1 MLNHMP
7 LNEELVRYISL
18 VRKDGGEAVLG
29 ITFREMSVDPD
40 LVASFVL
47 AIVIFENQQL
57 RTFIKEGYVVVI
69 EEGNHVVGLLIID
82 KVEDDEPYREALKG
96 IIADFEAKYELQL
109 TLWRGDIRPFRE
121 FGIDILGVFPYRRFD
136 WQLVPRLIKKSD
148 AMPDYHATIPWSV
161 GEANKKIQA
170 VVGFINGKRTIKEI
184 VESSGYSEA
193 ELTAIFS
200 MLDQYKWITLSR
212 RATKDTVLV
221 KLTDTPKRLIGVY
234 GDQLDG
240 FVEMCDG
247 TRTLEQVCELVP
259 FEIEVLMTIAK
270 NLIDAGVLGYC
281 EQSRKGGGSIE

>member
-1 MLNHMP
+1 MP
-7 LNEELVRYISL
+7 LNEEIVRYVSL
-18 VRKDGGEAVLG
+18 VRKDGGEPVLG
-29 ITFREMSVDPD
+29 ITFREMRVDPD

-96 IIADFEAKYELQL
+96 IIKDFEAKYELQL

-136 WQLVPRLIKKSD
+136 GQLVPKLIKKSD
-148 AMPDYHATIPWSV
+148 ATPNYQATIPWSV
-161 GEANKKIQA
+161 GETDKKIQT
-170 VVGFINGKRTIKEI
+170 VVGYINGKRTIREI
-184 VESSGYSEA
+184 VESSDYSKA

-200 MLDQYKWITLSR
+200 MLDRFKWITLSR
-212 RATKDTVLV
+212 RANKDTVLV
-221 KLTDTPKRLIGVY
+221 KLTDTPKRLIGIY
-234 GDQLDG
+234 GDQLDD
-240 FVEMCDG
+240 FAELCDG

-259 FEIEVLMTIAK
+259 FDIEVLMTIAK
-270 NLIDAGVLGYC
+270 NLIDAGVLGYS
-281 EQSRKGGGSIE
+281 EQSSKGGGPTE

>member
-1 MLNHMP
+1 MP
-7 LNEELVRYISL
+7 LNEEIVRYVSL
-18 VRKDGGEAVLG
+18 VRKDGGEPVLG
-29 ITFREMSVDPD
+29 IMFREMSVDPD

-96 IIADFEAKYELQL
+96 IINDFEAKYELQL

-121 FGIDILGVFPYRRFD
+121 FGINILGVFPYRRLD
-136 WQLVPRLIKKSD
+136 WQLVPKLTKKSD
-148 AMPDYHATIPWSV
+148 ATPDCQATIPWSV
-161 GEANKKIQA
+161 GETDKKLQT
-170 VVGFINGKRTIKEI
+170 VVGFINGKRTIREI
-184 VESSGYSEA
+184 VKASGYSEA

-200 MLDQYKWITLSR
+200 MLDRYKWITLSR
-212 RATKDTVLV
+212 RANKDTVLV

-234 GDQLDG
+234 GNQLDD
-240 FVEMCDG
+240 FVELCDG

-259 FEIEVLMTIAK
+259 FDIEVLITIAK
-270 NLIDAGVLGYC
+270 NLIDAGVLGHG
-281 EQSRKGGGSIE
+281 EQSREGGEFIE

>member
-1 MLNHMP
+1 MP
-7 LNEELVRYISL
+7 LNEEIVRYVSL
-18 VRKDGGEAVLG
+18 VRKDGGEPVLG
-29 ITFREMSVDPD
+29 ISFREMSVDPD

-96 IIADFEAKYELQL
+96 IIKNFEVKYELQL

-136 WQLVPRLIKKSD
+136 GQLVPKLIKKSD
-148 AMPDYHATIPWSV
+148 ATPNNQATIPWSV
-161 GEANKKIQA
+161 GETHKKIQT
-170 VVGFINGKRTIKEI
+170 VVSYINGKRTIEEI
-184 VESSGYSEA
+184 VKSTGYSNA

-200 MLDQYKWITLSR
+200 MLDRFNWIMLSR
-212 RATKDTVLV
+212 RANKDTVLV
-221 KLTDTPKRLIGVY
+221 KLTDTPKRLIGAY
-234 GDQLDG
+234 GNQLDD
-240 FVEMCDG
+240 FVELCDG

-259 FEIEVLMTIAK
+259 FDIEVLMTIAK
-270 NLIDAGVLGYC
+270 NLIEAGVLGYS
-281 EQSRKGGGSIE
+281 EQSSEGGGSTE

>member
-1 MLNHMP
+1 MP
-7 LNEELVRYISL
+7 LNEEIVRYVSL
-18 VRKDGGEAVLG
+18 VRNVGGERVLG

-109 TLWRGDIRPFRE
+109 ALWRGDIRPFRE

-221 KLTDTPKRLIGVY
+221 KLTDTPKRLIGAY

-240 FVEMCDG
+240 FVEMCNG

>member
-1 MLNHMP
+1 MP
-7 LNEELVRYISL
+7 LNEEIVRYISL
-18 VRKDGGEAVLG
+18 VRKDGGEPVIG
-29 ITFREMSVDPD
+29 IPFRGMSVDPD

-96 IIADFEAKYELQL
+96 IIADFETEYELQL
-109 TLWRGDIRPFRE
+109 TFWRGDIRPFRE

-136 WQLVPRLIKKSD
+136 WQLVPKLARKSD

-161 GEANKKIQA
+161 GKANKKIQA
-170 VVGFINGKRTIKEI
+170 VIGFINGKGTINEI

-200 MLDQYKWITLSR
+200 MLDRYKWITLSR

-234 GDQLDG
+234 GNQLDG

-259 FEIEVLMTIAK
+259 FDIEVLMTIAQ
-270 NLIDAGVLGYC
+270 NLIDAGVLGYR
-281 EQSRKGGGSIE
+281 EQSSEGGASTE

>member
-1 MLNHMP
+1 MP
-7 LNEELVRYISL
+7 LNEEIVRYVSL
-18 VRKDGGEAVLG
+18 VRKDGGEPVLG

-69 EEGNHVVGLLIID
+69 EEGNHVIGLLIID

-96 IIADFEAKYELQL
+96 IIKSFEAKYELQL

-121 FGIDILGVFPYRRFD
+121 FGIDILGVFPHRRFD
-136 WQLVPRLIKKSD
+136 WQLVPKLIKKSD
-148 AMPDYHATIPWSV
+148 ATPDYQATIPWSV
-161 GEANKKIQA
+161 GETDKKLQA
-170 VVGFINGKRTIKEI
+170 VVGFINGKRTIREI

-200 MLDQYKWITLSR
+200 MLDRYKWITLSR
-212 RATKDTVLV
+212 RANKDTVLV

-234 GDQLDG
+234 GNQLDG
-240 FVEMCDG
+240 FVELCDG

-259 FEIEVLMTIAK
+259 FDIEVLMTIAK
-270 NLIDAGVLGYC
+270 NLVEAGVLGYS
-281 EQSRKGGGSIE
+281 EQSSEGGGSTE

>member
-1 MLNHMP
+1 MP
-7 LNEELVRYISL
+7 LNEEIVRYVSL
-18 VRKDGGEAVLG
+18 VRKDGGEPVLG

-69 EEGNHVVGLLIID
+69 EEGDHVVGLLIID

-96 IIADFEAKYELQL
+96 IISDFEAKYELQL

-136 WQLVPRLIKKSD
+136 WQLVPELIKKSD
-148 AMPDYHATIPWSV
+148 VTPNCQVAIPWSV
-161 GEANKKIQA
+161 GETDKKIQT
-170 VVGFINGKRTIKEI
+170 VVGYINGKRTIREI
-184 VESSGYSEA
+184 VKSSGYSEA

-200 MLDQYKWITLSR
+200 MLDRFKWITLSR
-212 RATKDTVLV
+212 RANKDTVLV

-234 GDQLDG
+234 GDQLDD
-240 FVEMCDG
+240 FAEMCDG

-259 FEIEVLMTIAK
+259 FDIEVLITIAK
-270 NLIDAGVLGYC
+270 NLIDAGVLGYR
-281 EQSRKGGGSIE
+281 EQSSEGGGSTE

>member
-1 MLNHMP
+1 MP
-7 LNEELVRYISL
+7 LNEEIVRYISL
-18 VRKDGGEAVLG
+18 VRKDGGEPVLG

-96 IIADFEAKYELQL
+96 IIKKFEVKYELQL

-136 WQLVPRLIKKSD
+136 GQLVPKLIKKSD
-148 AMPDYHATIPWSV
+148 ATPTCQATIPWSV
-161 GEANKKIQA
+161 GETDKKIQS
-170 VVGFINGKRTIKEI
+170 VVGYINGKRTIREI
-184 VESSGYSEA
+184 VKSSGYSED
-193 ELTAIFS
+193 ELMAIFS
-200 MLDQYKWITLSR
+200 MLDRFKWITLSR
-212 RATKDTVLV
+212 RANKDTVLV

-234 GDQLDG
+234 GDQLDD
-240 FVEMCDG
+240 FAELCDG

-259 FEIEVLMTIAK
+259 FDIEVLMTIAK
-270 NLIDAGVLGYC
+270 NLIDAGVLGYR
-281 EQSRKGGGSIE
+281 ELSSEGGASTE

>member
-7 LNEELVRYISL
+7 LNEEIVRYISL
-18 VRKDGGEAVLG
+18 VRKDGGEPVLG
-29 ITFREMSVDPD
+29 ITFREMNVDPD

-96 IIADFEAKYELQL
+96 IIADFETKYELQL

-136 WQLVPRLIKKSD
+136 WQLVPNLTKKSD
-148 AMPDYHATIPWSV
+148 AMPDYQEKIPWSV

-221 KLTDTPKRLIGVY
+221 KLTNTPKRLIGVY

-247 TRTLEQVCELVP
+247 VRTLEQVCELVP
-259 FEIEVLMTIAK
+259 FDLEVLMTIAK
-270 NLIDAGVLGYC
+270 NLIDAGVLGYS
-281 EQSRKGGGSIE
+281 EQSSEGGGSTG